1 MVGAYPRRS
10 LPKETLMASSI
21 ATESW
26 QVNAND
32 PLALTYLLDLPEF
45 TVTGLEYDAHV
56 DLLLVWCHPR
66 HDLAVCSTCDTVSAQ
81 VHDSKERWVRDL
93 PWAGKRCALVLPVR
107 RFKCASCRRPF
118 TERLESVAPLAR
130 YTRRY
135 EHYLFEQCRGTTIQ
149 AVHRREG
156 LGYKAVEGVY
166 YRLAT
171 QRHGA
176 PILQTVRRLGIDEIA
191 LKKGHGQ
198 YVLVLSDLD
207 RGCVITVLPE
217 RTKAALEAYLATWT
231 AEQRGAITDVA
242 LDLWE
247 PYHLAV
253 RACLPNAQITADRFH
268 VMQNLNDRVT
278 EARRTIQRSAPKEE
292 KAQLKGCRWLL
303 VKNADDLTV
312 EEQATLEAMFVASPA
327 LQRLH
332 ELKEAFRSVFETAPD
347 RPSAQEQLT
356 DWVQEIEQSGVSG
369 LTKFV
374 TTLRNWWEVILNYF
388 HDRLTSGMV
397 EGLNNKLKLI
407 KRLAYGYRNFEHFRL
422 RVLIECDGGIESH

>member
-1 MVGAYPRRS
+1 
-10 LPKETLMASSI
+10 MASSI
-21 ATESW
+21 ATEAW

-32 PLALTYLLDLPEF
+32 PLALTALLDLPEF
-45 TVTGLEYDAHV
+45 IVTGLEYDAHL
-56 DLLLVWCHPR
+56 DLLLVVCHPR
-66 HDLAVCSTCDTVSAQ
+66 HDVAVCSTCDTISAQ
-81 VHDSKERWVRDL
+81 VHDRKERWVRDV
-93 PWAGKRCALVLPVR
+93 PWAGKRCALVIPAR
-107 RFKCASCRRPF
+107 RFTCDHCRRPC
-118 TERLESVAPLAR
+118 TERLESVAPRAR

-176 PILQTVRRLGIDEIA
+176 PTLQAVRRLGMDEIA

-198 YVLVLSDLD
+198 YVLVVSDLD
-207 RGCVITVLPE
+207 HGCVLTVLPE
-217 RTKAALEAYLATWT
+217 RTKEALEAYLATWT
-231 AEQRGAITDVA
+231 VDQRAAITDVA

-268 VMQNLNDRVT
+268 VMKNLNDCVT
-278 EARRTIQRSAPKEE
+278 AARRAIQRGAPEEE
-292 KAQLKGCRWLL
+292 KVHLKGCRWLL
-303 VKNADDLTV
+303 VKNADDLSD
-312 EEQATLEAMFVASPA
+312 EEQAKLAAIFAVSPV

-332 ELKEAFRSVFETAPD
+332 ERKEAFRAVFETAPD
-347 RPSAQEQLT
+347 RATALEHLT
-356 DWVQEIEQSGVSG
+356 HWVQDVEASGLPS

-374 TTLRNWWEVILNYF
+374 ATLRNWWEVILNYF
-388 HDRLTSGMV
+388 HDRLSSGLV

-407 KRLAYGYRNFEHFRL
+407 KRLAYGYRNFAHFRL
-422 RVLIECDGGIESH
+422 RVLVECDGGISSH

>member
-1 MVGAYPRRS
+1 
-10 LPKETLMASSI
+10 MASSI

-45 TVTGLEYDAHV
+45 TVTGLEYDAHL
-56 DLLLVWCHPR
+56 DLLLVFCHPR
-66 HDLAVCSTCDTVSAQ
+66 YDVAICSTCDTVSAQ

-93 PWAGKRCALVLPVR
+93 PWAGKHCALVIPAR
-107 RFKCASCRRPF
+107 RFKCARCRRPF
-118 TERLESVAPLAR
+118 TERLEAVAPLAR

-149 AVHRREG
+149 AVHRRER

-171 QRHGA
+171 QCYGA
-176 PILQTVRRLGIDEIA
+176 PRLQEVRRLGIDEIA
-191 LKKGHGQ
+191 LKKGQGQ
-198 YVLVLSDLD
+198 YVLVVSDLD
-207 RGCVITVLPE
+207 RGSVITLLPE
-217 RTKAALEAYLATWT
+217 RTKEALEAYLATWT
-231 AEQRGAITDVA
+231 VDQRAAITDVA

-253 RACLPNAQITADRFH
+253 RGCLPNAQITADRFH
-268 VMQNLNDRVT
+268 VMKNLNDRIT
-278 EARRTIQRSAPKEE
+278 AARRTIQRDAPAEE
-292 KAQLKGCRWLL
+292 KAQLKGGRWLL
-303 VKNADDLTV
+303 VKNADDLTA
-312 EEQATLEAMFVASPA
+312 EEQATLEAMFAASPA

-332 ELKEAFRSVFETAPD
+332 ELKEAFRAVFEMAPD
-347 RPSAQEQLT
+347 RPTAQAQLT
-356 DWVQEIEQSGVSG
+356 DWVQDVEQSGVSG

-388 HDRLTSGMV
+388 AARLTSGMV
-397 EGLNNKLKLI
+397 EGLNNKLKVI

-422 RVLIECDGGIESH
+422 RVLSECDGGIEAH

>member
-1 MVGAYPRRS
+1 
-10 LPKETLMASSI
+10 MASSI

-32 PLALTYLLDLPEF
+32 PLALTYVLDLPEF
-45 TVTGLEYDAHV
+45 TVTGLEYDIHL
-56 DLLLVWCHPR
+56 DLLLVLCHPR
-66 HDLAVCSTCDTVSAQ
+66 YDLAVCSTCDTVSTQ
-81 VHDSKERWVRDL
+81 VHDTKERWVRDL
-93 PWAGKRCALVLPVR
+93 PWAGKRCALVLPAR
-107 RFKCASCRRPF
+107 RFKCARCRRPF
-118 TERLESVAPLAR
+118 TERLEAVAPLAR

-176 PILQTVRRLGIDEIA
+176 PRLQAVRRLGIDEIA

-198 YVLVLSDLD
+198 YVLVVSDLD
-207 RGCVITVLPE
+207 QGSVLTVLPE
-217 RTKAALEAYLATWT
+217 RTKEALDAYLATWT
-231 AEQRGAITDVA
+231 AEQRAAITDVA

-268 VMQNLNDRVT
+268 VMKNLNDRVT
-278 EARRTIQRSAPKEE
+278 EARRALQRGAPEEE
-292 KAQLKGCRWLL
+292 KAPVKGCRWLL
-303 VKNADDLTV
+303 VKNADDLTA
-312 EEQATLEAMFVASPA
+312 EEQAKLEAMFVASPA

-332 ELKEAFRSVFETAPD
+332 ALKEAFRAVFETAPD
-347 RPSAQEQLT
+347 RPTAQAQLT
-356 DWVQEIEQSGVSG
+356 DWVQEVEQSDVSG

-388 HDRLTSGMV
+388 ADRLTSGMV
-397 EGLNNKLKLI
+397 EGLNNKLKVI

-422 RVLIECDGGIESH
+422 RVLMECDGGIESH

>member
-1 MVGAYPRRS
+1 M
-10 LPKETLMASSI
+10 LSSI

-32 PLALTYLLDLPEF
+32 PLALTYVLDLPEF
-45 TVTGLEYDAHV
+45 TVTRLEYDAHR
-56 DLLLVWCHPR
+56 DLLLVFCHPR
-66 HDLAVCSTCDTVSAQ
+66 YDLAVCSTCDTVSAQ
-81 VHDSKERWVRDL
+81 VHDRKERWVRDV
-93 PWAGKRCALVLPVR
+93 PWAGKRCALVIPAR
-107 RFKCASCRRPF
+107 RFKCARCRRPF
-118 TERLESVAPLAR
+118 TERLEAVAPLAR

-166 YRLAT
+166 YRLAAHAH
-171 QRHGA
+171 RA
-176 PILQTVRRLGIDEIA
+176 PVPTEVRRLGIDEIA

-207 RGCVITVLPE
+207 HGRVIAVLPE
-217 RTKAALEAYLATWT
+217 RTKEALEAYLATWT
-231 AEQRGAITDVA
+231 ADQRAAITDVA

-268 VMQNLNDRVT
+268 VMKNLNDRVT
-278 EARRTIQRSAPKEE
+278 EARRTIQRSAPEEE

-303 VKNADDLTV
+303 VKNADDLTA
-312 EEQATLEAMFVASPA
+312 EEQAKLEAMFAVSPA

-332 ELKEAFRSVFETAPD
+332 ALKEAFRTVCETAPD
-347 RPSAQEQLT
+347 RITAQEQLT
-356 DWVQEIEQSGVSG
+356 AWVQEVEQSGLSG
-369 LTKFV
+369 LTQFV
-374 TTLRNWWEVILNYF
+374 TTLHNWWAVILNYF
-388 HDRLTSGMV
+388 AAHLSSGMV

-407 KRLAYGYRNFEHFRL
+407 KRLGYGYRNFDHFRL
-422 RVLIECDGGIESH
+422 RVLVECDGGSASH

>member
-1 MVGAYPRRS
+1 
-10 LPKETLMASSI
+10 MASSI

-32 PLALTYLLDLPEF
+32 PLALTYVLDLPEF
-45 TVTGLEYDAHV
+45 TVTGLEYDAHL
-56 DLLLVWCHPR
+56 DLLLVVCHPR
-66 HDLAVCSTCDTVSAQ
+66 YDLAVCPTCDTVSAQ
-81 VHDSKERWVRDL
+81 VHDRKERWVRDV
-93 PWAGKRCALVLPVR
+93 PWAGKRCTLVLPAR
-107 RFKCASCRRPF
+107 RFTCARCRRPF
-118 TERLESVAPLAR
+118 TERLASVAPLAR

-135 EHYLFEQCRGTTIQ
+135 EQYLFEACRGATIQ
-149 AVHRREG
+149 AVHHREG

-166 YRLAT
+166 YRVAV
-171 QRHGA
+171 QRHRTPA
-176 PILQTVRRLGIDEIA
+176 LTTVRRLGIDEIA

-207 RGCVITVLPE
+207 QGSVLTVLPE
-217 RTKAALEAYLATWT
+217 RTKEALDAYLATWT
-231 AEQRGAITDVA
+231 AEQRAAITDVA

-253 RACLPNAQITADRFH
+253 RASLPNAEITADRFH
-268 VMQNLNDRVT
+268 VMKNLNDRVT
-278 EARRTIQRSAPKEE
+278 AARRAIQRGAPEQE

-303 VKNADDLTV
+303 VKNADDLTA
-312 EEQATLEAMFVASPA
+312 EEQAKLDAMFLVSPA

-332 ELKEAFRSVFETAPD
+332 ELKEAFRDVFETAPD
-347 RPSAQEQLT
+347 RPTAVEQLT
-356 DWVQEIEQSGVSG
+356 GWVQEVEQSGMVG

-374 TTLRNWWEVILNYF
+374 TTLRNWWDVILNYF
-388 HDRLTSGMV
+388 EDRLSSGMV

-422 RVLIECDGGIESH
+422 RVLVECDGGMESH

>member
-1 MVGAYPRRS
+1 MW
-10 LPKETLMASSI
+10 SSI

-26 QVNAND
+26 QVNADD

-45 TVTGLEYDAHV
+45 TVTRLEYDAHLE
-56 DLLLVWCHPR
+56 LLLVFCHPR
-66 HDLAVCSTCDTVSAQ
+66 YDVAVCPTCDTPSAHL
-81 VHDSKERWVRDL
+81 HDRTERRVRDV
-93 PWAGKRCALVLPVR
+93 PWAGKRCALVLPAR
-107 RFKCASCRRPF
+107 RFHCPGCRRPF
-118 TERLESVAPLAR
+118 TERLAAIAPLAR

-166 YRLAT
+166 YRLAAQQPRAAT
-171 QRHGA
+171 DCE
-176 PILQTVRRLGIDEIA
+176 VRRVGIDEIA

-198 YVLVLSDLD
+198 YALVLSDLD
-207 RGCVITVLPE
+207 QGRVLTVLPE
-217 RTKAALEAYLATWT
+217 RTKEALEAYLATWT
-231 AEQRGAITDVA
+231 VEQRAAITDVA

-253 RACLPNAQITADRFH
+253 QACLPNAQITADRFH
-268 VMQNLNDRVT
+268 VMKNLNDRVT
-278 EARRTIQRSAPKEE
+278 EARRTIQRSAPEAE
-292 KAQLKGCRWLL
+292 KAHLKGCRWLL
-303 VKNADDLTV
+303 VKNADALTN
-312 EEQATLEAMFVASPA
+312 EEQAKLEAMFAVSPS

-332 ELKEAFRSVFETAPD
+332 ELKETFRTVFETAPD
-347 RPSAQEQLT
+347 RATAADQLAA
-356 DWVQEIEQSGVSG
+356 WIGEVEQSDLGK

-388 HDRLTSGMV
+388 QDRLSSGMV

-422 RVLIECDGGIESH
+422 RVLVECDGRTEPH

>member
-1 MVGAYPRRS
+1 
-10 LPKETLMASSI
+10 MASSI

-32 PLALTYLLDLPEF
+32 PLALTYLLDLPEL
-45 TVTGLEYDAHV
+45 TVTGLEYDAHL
-56 DLLLVWCHPR
+56 DLLLVLCHPR
-66 HDLAVCSTCDTVSAQ
+66 YDLAVCSTCDTVSAQ
-81 VHDSKERWVRDL
+81 LHDSKERWVRDV
-93 PWAGKRCALVLPVR
+93 PWAGKRCALVLPAR
-107 RFKCASCRRPF
+107 RFKCAHCRRPF

-135 EHYLFEQCRGTTIQ
+135 EEYLFEQCRGTTIQ

-166 YRLAT
+166 YRLAV

-176 PILQTVRRLGIDEIA
+176 PMLQTVRRLGIDEIA

-198 YVLVLSDLD
+198 YVLVVSDLD
-207 RGCVITVLPE
+207 RGSVITVLPE
-217 RTKAALEAYLATWT
+217 RTKEALEAYLATWT
-231 AEQRGAITDVA
+231 ADQRGAITDVA

-268 VMQNLNDRVT
+268 VMKNLNDRVT
-278 EARRTIQRSAPKEE
+278 EARRTIQRGAPEEE

-303 VKNADDLTV
+303 VKNADDLTA

-332 ELKEAFRSVFETAPD
+332 ELKEAFRTVFETAPD
-347 RPSAQEQLT
+347 RPTAQEQLT
-356 DWVQEIEQSGVSG
+356 DWVQDVEQSGVSG

-388 HDRLTSGMV
+388 ADRLTSGMV

-422 RVLIECDGGIESH
+422 RVLSECDGGIKSH

>member
-45 TVTGLEYDAHV
+45 TVTGLEYDAHL
-56 DLLLVWCHPR
+56 DLLLVFCHPR
-66 HDLAVCSTCDTVSAQ
+66 YDLAVCSTCDTVSVQ
-81 VHDSKERWVRDL
+81 VHDRKERWVRDV
-93 PWAGKRCALVLPVR
+93 PWAGKRCALVLPTR
-107 RFKCASCRRPF
+107 RFKCARCRRPF
-118 TERLESVAPLAR
+118 TERLESVAPHAR

-135 EHYLFEQCRGTTIQ
+135 EHYLFEPCRGTTIQ

-166 YRLAT
+166 YRLASQCHRT
-171 QRHGA
+171 PRLPA
-176 PILQTVRRLGIDEIA
+176 VRRLGIDEIA

-207 RGCVITVLPE
+207 RGSVITVLSE
-217 RTKAALEAYLATWT
+217 RTKEALAAYLATWT
-231 AEQRGAITDVA
+231 ADQRAAITDVA
-242 LDLWE
+242 VDLWE

-268 VMQNLNDRVT
+268 IMKNLNDRVT
-278 EARRTIQRSAPKEE
+278 AARRTIQRGAPAEE

-303 VKNADDLTV
+303 VKNADDLTA

-327 LQRLH
+327 LRRLH
-332 ELKEAFRSVFETAPD
+332 ELKEVFRTVFETAPD
-347 RPSAQEQLT
+347 RPTAQEQLT
-356 DWVQEIEQSGVSG
+356 NWVQEVEQSGVSG

-388 HDRLTSGMV
+388 ADRLTSGMV
-397 EGLNNKLKLI
+397 EGLNNKLKVI